1 MLKKIFFSIV
11 ALSAMAMAE
20 STYGINVNNND
31 VELEAIV
38 DSKTYTNLQTG
49 STSYVADANYIYDKD
64 NENSLIGIG
73 AGATNKIEGLE
84 GVNLT
89 VGAKVMVS
97 SLHNEDF
104 VAVPFMGK
112 IDYKMPPLLYNIPPV
127 SLEGKVLYAPNVL
140 SFGDAESYTEMR
152 AVANMEVINNV
163 KGYVGY
169 RNIETS
175 YKNAGDVLFDNSFFA
190 GVKIDY

>member
-64 NENSLIGIG
+64 NKNSLIGIG

-163 KGYVGY
+163 KGMLV
-169 RNIETS
+169 IEIS
-175 YKNAGDVLFDNSFFA
+175 KQ
-190 GVKIDY
+190 VKKCG